1 MWNYPTIS
9 IKKKTNGASNVIYS
23 KAASDEMLRTRGP
36 ETAINNVEKRPPAK
50 YPNVVTRKKC
60 NVNFTDLPQKEN
72 GEILICHEAMHS
84 TIDC

>member
-9 IKKKTNGASNVIYS
+9 IKKTNGASNVIYS

-50 YPNVVTRKKC
+50 YPNVVTRKK
-60 NVNFTDLPQKEN
+60 NAMLILLIYPKKN

>member
-9 IKKKTNGASNVIYS
+9 IKKRMALV
-23 KAASDEMLRTRGP
+23 MLYIAKRLVMKCLEP
-36 ETAINNVEKRPPAK
+36 EALKRPSVTSRKRPPAK
-50 YPNVVTRKKC
+50 YPNVVTRRNAMLILLIYPKKY
-60 NVNFTDLPQKEN
+60 